1 MASNLDLSH
10 WELLPDATLLTVA
23 EVAAI
28 LRMSKAYV
36 YSAAEKGRM
45 EVIRLRGEGRG
56 RLRIEKRVVAEYL
69 ERSKLQPAQ
78 PRRESRHPRR
88 VAAKPFKHI
97 RVPTD
102 G

>member
-1 MASNLDLSH
+1 MANDLDLSR

-23 EVAAI
+23 EVATI
-28 LRMSKAYV
+28 LRMSKGYV
-36 YSAAEKGRM
+36 YSAAEQGRM
-45 EVIRLRGEGRG
+45 EAIRLRGEGRG

-78 PRRESRHPRR
+78 PRRESRRHRR